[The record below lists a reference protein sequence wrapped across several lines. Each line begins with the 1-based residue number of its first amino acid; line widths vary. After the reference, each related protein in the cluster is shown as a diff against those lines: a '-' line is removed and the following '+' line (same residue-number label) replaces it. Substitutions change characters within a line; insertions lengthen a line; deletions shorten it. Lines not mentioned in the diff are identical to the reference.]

1 MKNYDE
7 VVVTVILFP
16 VDDAIRTSRVNE
28 NGEDNDG
35 AWDGNWDRT

>member
-1 MKNYDE
+1 MKKYDE

-16 VDDAIRTSRVNE
+16 VDDAIRTSGVNE

-35 AWDGNWDRT
+35 GWDSAWDRM